1 MTEKYDSS
9 SIQVLKGLEAVRKR
23 PGMYIGG
30 AREGGGLH
38 QMVFELIDNSMDEAL
53 AGHCTNILTILHKDD
68 SVSVRDNGRGIPVD
82 EHEEGV
88 PAAQLIM
95 TTLHAG
101 GKFGSHSYKV
111 SGGLH
116 GVGLSVVNGLSHQL
130 LLEISRD
137 GYLYKQKYI
146 EGVPQ
151 GKLKK
156 AGKDDNRGTFI
167 RFYPNRQVLEDK
179 SPFDYKLIGKRL
191 EEIAFLN
198 AGVRLELLEEAS
210 GRAQVF
216 HHEGGLREYI
226 ELLDKGKP
234 VLHQPFYAAKTVG
247 KIQVELTMQW
257 SGGFQEEILCFTNNI
272 PQADGGSH
280 LIGLR
285 GALTR
290 VMSQYVNNELGNKK
304 EEISGEDVREGL
316 TAILSL
322 KLPEPRFSS
331 QTKEKLVSP
340 EAKKAVEKV
349 VGTEVKDFLLEHPG
363 DAKKIARHIQEAAK
377 ARLAARK
384 AKELVRRK
392 SVLSLSSLPGKLAD
406 CQERSPAKAE
416 IFLVEGDS
424 AGGSAKQGRNR
435 HNQAVMPLR
444 GKILNVE
451 KQVLGKMLQSATIN
465 SLILALGCGISKQN
479 MDLSRLRYHKII
491 LMTDADVDGSHIR
504 TLLLTFFY
512 RYMTELLEAGYIYIA
527 QPPLY
532 KVKNASEEKY
542 LLKEEELTEF
552 LHQLIVTNFHWQE
565 ENGAVIKGVKLARLL
580 DDYASYQA
588 MATQLSHSLSP
599 LLVNVLAKE
608 AYKGPDFSQLAQV
621 QAYLARLQLA
631 EEQESLRF
639 HLKDNPGHSILVE
652 ETSQEEHSVQL
663 DAHFFSQPAIEQ
675 MRDYH
680 QKYQHFLE
688 TRLRQVKKKE
698 LSPWQQGMDAIYQYA
713 REQAQQGISLQRYK
727 GLGEMNPEQLW
738 ETTMDPAVRRLCQV
752 TVREGKEADRIFSI
766 LMGEEV
772 EPRRKFIQDNALK
785 VVNLDV

>member
-1 MTEKYDSS
+1 MTESYDSS
-9 SIQVLKGLEAVRKR
+9 SIKVLKGLEAVRKR

-38 QMVFELIDNSMDEAL
+38 QLVFELIDNSMDEAL
-53 AGHCTNILTILHKDD
+53 AGHCTNILTVLHKDD
-68 SVSVRDNGRGIPVD
+68 SVSVRDDGRGIPVD
-82 EHEEGV
+82 VHEEGV
-88 PAAQLIM
+88 PAAQVIM

-101 GKFGSHSYKV
+101 GKFDSSSYKV

-130 LLEISRD
+130 LLEIRRD
-137 GYLYKQKYI
+137 GHLYKQQYS

-156 AGKDDNRGTFI
+156 VRKDDSRGTFI
-167 RFYPNRQVLEDK
+167 RFYPNRKVLKDK
-179 SPFDYKLIGKRL
+179 TPFDYRLISKRL

-198 AGVRLELLEEAS
+198 AGVRLELQEERK
-210 GRAQVF
+210 GKTKVF
-216 HHEGGLREYI
+216 HHIGGLLEYI
-226 ELLDKGKP
+226 EMLNKGKP
-234 VLHQPFYAAKTVG
+234 VLHKPFYVKRAIG
-247 KIQVELTMQW
+247 QIQVELVMQW
-257 SGGFQEEILCFTNNI
+257 SSGFQEEILCFTNNI

-280 LIGLR
+280 LIGFR

-290 VMSQYVNNELGNKK
+290 VISQYINQESGNKK
-304 EEISGEDVREGL
+304 EDISGDDVREGL
-316 TAILSL
+316 TAVLSL

-340 EAKKAVEKV
+340 EAKKAVEQV
-349 VGTEVKDFLLEHPG
+349 IGTQVKDFLLEHPG
-363 DAKKIARHIQEAAK
+363 DAKKIARHIHEAAQ

-384 AKELVRRK
+384 ARELVRRK

-406 CQERSPAKAE
+406 CQEKSPEKAE

-451 KQVLGKMLQSATIN
+451 KQVSSKMMQSATIN

-512 RYMTELLEAGYIYIA
+512 RYMTELLEEGYIYIA

-532 KVKNASEEKY
+532 KVKNGSEERY

-552 LHQLIVTNFHWQE
+552 LHQLIVKHFHWQGE
-565 ENGAVIKGVKLARLL
+565 EDTLIKGAKLAELL
-580 DDYASYQA
+580 ADYAAYQE
-588 MATQLSHSLSP
+588 METQLGHSLSP
-599 LLVNVLAKE
+599 ALVGILAQQ
-608 AYKGPDFSQLAQV
+608 AYQGPDFKQSAQV
-621 QAYLARLQLA
+621 QAYLVRLQQA
-631 EEQESLRF
+631 GEHQDLRF
-639 HLKDNPGHSILVE
+639 SLKDGYILVE
-652 ETSQEEHSVQL
+652 EAGREGYEIQL
-663 DAHFFSQPAIEQ
+663 DDPFFSQPSIEQ
-675 MRDYH
+675 LRNYH
-680 QKYQHFLE
+680 KKYQHLLAVK
-688 TRLRQVKKKE
+688 LRQVKKGE
-698 LSPWQQGMDAIYQYA
+698 LSPWQQGIAAIYEYA
-713 REQAQQGISLQRYK
+713 CDQAQQGISLQRYK

-738 ETTMDPAVRRLCQV
+738 ETSMDPSVRRLCQV
-752 TVREGKEADRIFSI
+752 TVGEGKEADRIFSI

-772 EPRRKFIQDNALK
+772 EPRRKFIQENALK
-785 VVNLDV
+785 VVNLDI

>member
-1 MTEKYDSS
+1 MTETYDSS

-53 AGHCTNILTILHKDD
+53 AGYCTNILTVLHKDD

-82 EHEEGV
+82 VHEEGV
-88 PAAQLIM
+88 PAAQVIM

-101 GKFGSHSYKV
+101 GKFDSNSYKV

-137 GYLYKQKYI
+137 GYLYKQQYS

-156 AGKDDNRGTFI
+156 AGKNNSRGTSI
-167 RFYPNRQVLEDK
+167 RFYPNRQVLKDK
-179 SPFDYKLIGKRL
+179 TPFDHKLISRRL

-198 AGVRLELLEEAS
+198 AGVRLELLEERS
-210 GRAQVF
+210 GKVKVF
-216 HHEGGLREYI
+216 HHEGGLLEYI
-226 ELLDKGKP
+226 EMLNKGKP
-234 VLHQPFYAAKTVG
+234 VLHQPFYVHRTIG
-247 KIQVELTMQW
+247 RIQVELVMQW

-280 LIGLR
+280 LIGFR

-290 VMSQYVNNELGNKK
+290 VISQYVNTELGNKK
-304 EEISGEDVREGL
+304 EEINGDDVREGL
-316 TAILSL
+316 TAVLSL

-340 EAKKAVEKV
+340 EAKKAVEQV
-349 VGTEVKDFLLEHPG
+349 IGTEVKDFLLEHPG
-363 DAKKIARHIQEAAK
+363 DAKKIARHIQEAAQ

-384 AKELVRRK
+384 AKDLVRRK

-406 CQERSPAKAE
+406 CQEKSPEKAE

-512 RYMTELLEAGYIYIA
+512 RYMTELLESGYIYIA

-532 KVKNASEEKY
+532 KVKSGSEEKY
-542 LLKEEELTEF
+542 LLKEKELTEF
-552 LHQLIVTNFHWQE
+552 LHQLIVKNFHWQE
-565 ENGAVIKGVKLARLL
+565 EGGAVIKGVKLAELL
-580 DDYASYQA
+580 DDYATYQD
-588 MATQLSHSLSP
+588 MATQLSHSLP
-599 LLVNVLAKE
+599 PALVNILAKE
-608 AYKGPDFSQLAQV
+608 AYHGPDFKQLSEV
-621 QAYLARLQLA
+621 QDYLARLQQA
-631 EEQESLRF
+631 GKQETFRF
-639 HLKDNPGHSILVE
+639 RLKDNPSHSILVE
-652 ETSQEEHSVQL
+652 ETDQEGRSFQL
-663 DAHFFSQPAIEQ
+663 DDYFFNQPAIEQ

-680 QKYQHFLE
+680 RKYQHFLAA
-688 TRLRQVKKKE
+688 RLRQVKKGE
-698 LSPWQQGMDAIYQYA
+698 NSPWQQGIDTIYQYA

-738 ETTMDPAVRRLCQV
+738 ETSMDPSVRRLCQV

-772 EPRRKFIQDNALK
+772 EPRRKFIQENALR
-785 VVNLDV
+785 VVNLDI